1 MRDSAMTRLVKFL
14 TMPRADQAALVE
26 ACGFLLAAQILITV
40 VPFRWIARGLGT
52 FMLETLR
59 DDLDDER
66 KGQVLSV
73 RRSLIRAAGNVPWKP
88 KCLAQ
93 SVAATLMLK
102 LRRIPTTLYFGVRKG
117 AVAEM
122 GIEAHAWVRAGRIN
136 VTPRGAFHERSIVA
150 VFGA

>member
-1 MRDSAMTRLVKFL
+1 MIRLVKFVRL
-14 TMPRADQAALVE
+14 PLADQATLIE

-52 FMLETLR
+52 FMMETLR
-59 DDLDDER
+59 DDLDDGS
-66 KGQVLSV
+66 KIKVLSV
-73 RRSLIRAAGNVPWKP
+73 RRSLVRAADNVPWKP

-93 SVAATLMLK
+93 SIAATLMLK
-102 LRRIPTTLYFGVRKG
+102 LRRIPATLYFGVRKG

-136 VTPRGAFHERSIVA
+136 VTPRGAFHEQSVVA
-150 VFGA
+150 VFGV